1 MSSSKED
8 LRVSIETMSDWFIRK
23 QRSLSTFGPAQPN
36 LRVNGQSFDERV
48 EDDIEPFDEAL
59 DRHVWSL
66 HDQRLGL
73 HKTIATSRRT
83 EPWKIEKTLLG
94 SLEQNHKLDG
104 LESEFNDS
112 QENLTMDI
120 DGIEDLQPEVEDA
133 LLQTTAW
140 AQELSQSIPNQTE
153 RTAPNC
159 ATECT
164 EIKITLEATIAV
176 PSSPSIPMSLASR
189 SALRLN
195 NVAQRVPQLSRHLH
209 FKNINGGLQSIVAPG
224 HVHEGGHLPFSYRRK
239 PAFFGKFAA
248 FCTAGFTIPFA
259 AVLYK
264 RAPQV

>member
-8 LRVSIETMSDWFIRK
+8 LRVSIETMSDWSHIKANCAQAAKTSLAKELVLAGLSESSALSQHLDQFI
-23 QRSLSTFGPAQPN
+23 QNTFRLAQPN

-112 QENLTMDI
+112 QENLTMVI

-153 RTAPNC
+153 RTARLQNVT
-159 ATECT
+159 TEL
-164 EIKITLEATIAV
+164 K
-176 PSSPSIPMSLASR
+176 
-189 SALRLN
+189 
-195 NVAQRVPQLSRHLH
+195 
-209 FKNINGGLQSIVAPG
+209 
-224 HVHEGGHLPFSYRRK
+224 RR
-239 PAFFGKFAA
+239 
-248 FCTAGFTIPFA
+248 
-259 AVLYK
+259 
-264 RAPQV
+264 

>member
-8 LRVSIETMSDWFIRK
+8 LRVSIETMSDWSHIKANCAQAAKTSLAKELVLAGLSESSALSQHLDQYSWLKFI
-23 QRSLSTFGPAQPN
+23 QNTFRLAQPN

-73 HKTIATSRRT
+73 HKTIATTRRT

-104 LESEFNDS
+104 LESEFNDF
-112 QENLTMDI
+112 QENNTMGI

-140 AQELSQSIPNQTE
+140 AQELSQSIPDQTE
-153 RTAPNC
+153 RTARLQNV
-159 ATECT
+159 
-164 EIKITLEATIAV
+164 TIE
-176 PSSPSIPMSLASR
+176 
-189 SALRLN
+189 LR
-195 NVAQRVPQLSRHLH
+195 
-209 FKNINGGLQSIVAPG
+209 
-224 HVHEGGHLPFSYRRK
+224 RR
-239 PAFFGKFAA
+239 
-248 FCTAGFTIPFA
+248 
-259 AVLYK
+259 
-264 RAPQV
+264 

>member
-8 LRVSIETMSDWFIRK
+8 LRVSIETMSDWSHIKANCAQAAKTSLAKELVLAGLSESSALSQHLDQFI
-23 QRSLSTFGPAQPN
+23 QNTFRLAQPN

-120 DGIEDLQPEVEDA
+120 DGIEDA

-153 RTAPNC
+153 RTARLQNVT
-159 ATECT
+159 TEL
-164 EIKITLEATIAV
+164 K
-176 PSSPSIPMSLASR
+176 
-189 SALRLN
+189 
-195 NVAQRVPQLSRHLH
+195 
-209 FKNINGGLQSIVAPG
+209 
-224 HVHEGGHLPFSYRRK
+224 RR
-239 PAFFGKFAA
+239 
-248 FCTAGFTIPFA
+248 
-259 AVLYK
+259 
-264 RAPQV
+264 

>member
-8 LRVSIETMSDWFIRK
+8 LRVSIETMSDWSHIKANCAQAAKTSLAKELVLAGLSESSALSQHLDQFI
-23 QRSLSTFGPAQPN
+23 QNTFRLAQPN

-153 RTAPNC
+153 RTARLQNVT
-159 ATECT
+159 TEL
-164 EIKITLEATIAV
+164 K
-176 PSSPSIPMSLASR
+176 
-189 SALRLN
+189 
-195 NVAQRVPQLSRHLH
+195 
-209 FKNINGGLQSIVAPG
+209 
-224 HVHEGGHLPFSYRRK
+224 RR
-239 PAFFGKFAA
+239 
-248 FCTAGFTIPFA
+248 
-259 AVLYK
+259 
-264 RAPQV
+264 

>member
-8 LRVSIETMSDWFIRK
+8 LRVSIETMSDWSHIKANCAQAAKTSLAKELVLAGLSESSALSQHLDQFI
-23 QRSLSTFGPAQPN
+23 QNTFRLAQPN

-73 HKTIATSRRT
+73 QKTIATTRRT

-112 QENLTMDI
+112 QEHLTMGI
-120 DGIEDLQPEVEDA
+120 DGVEDLQPEVEDA

-153 RTAPNC
+153 RTARLQNVT
-159 ATECT
+159 TEL
-164 EIKITLEATIAV
+164 K
-176 PSSPSIPMSLASR
+176 
-189 SALRLN
+189 
-195 NVAQRVPQLSRHLH
+195 
-209 FKNINGGLQSIVAPG
+209 
-224 HVHEGGHLPFSYRRK
+224 RR
-239 PAFFGKFAA
+239 
-248 FCTAGFTIPFA
+248 
-259 AVLYK
+259 
-264 RAPQV
+264 